1 MRFVAALVLVACA
14 QPPPPT
20 KPVHRRGG
28 ELMIEVGARYA
39 RLPHEIAAD
48 RWELA
53 AYDVHELR
61 ETFEDD
67 LPPRAW
73 GDNPAMQH
81 EAKAFLAGPLA
92 ALEASARTR
101 DHAGWAATF
110 DATTKACNAC
120 HAVAHVE
127 FIEIGADGALRDSR
141 R

>member
-1 MRFVAALVLVACA
+1 MKCLAALVLAACA
-14 QPPPPT
+14 QPQPPA
-20 KPVHRRGG
+20 KPEHRRGG
-28 ELMIEVGARYA
+28 ELMIEVGARYT

-61 ETFEDD
+61 EVFDDD
-67 LPPRAW
+67 LLPRAW

-81 EAKAFLAGPLA
+81 EAKMFLTGPLA

-101 DHAGWAATF
+101 DKAGWATTF

-120 HAVAHVE
+120 HLAAHVA
-127 FIEIGADGALRDSR
+127 FIEIDADGALRDSR